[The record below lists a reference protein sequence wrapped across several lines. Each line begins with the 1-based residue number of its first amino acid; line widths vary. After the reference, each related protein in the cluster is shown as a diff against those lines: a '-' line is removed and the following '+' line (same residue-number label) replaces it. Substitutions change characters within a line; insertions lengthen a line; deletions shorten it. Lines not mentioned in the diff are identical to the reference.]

1 MFEKYVRNDIGGG
14 PFFFLKAVD
23 LNVIFF
29 ICYISIFFV
38 RRGGGELLT
47 CTVHS

>member
-14 PFFFLKAVD
+14 PFFLKAVD

-29 ICYISIFFV
+29 ICYISIFLWGG
-38 RRGGGELLT
+38 GGGELLT